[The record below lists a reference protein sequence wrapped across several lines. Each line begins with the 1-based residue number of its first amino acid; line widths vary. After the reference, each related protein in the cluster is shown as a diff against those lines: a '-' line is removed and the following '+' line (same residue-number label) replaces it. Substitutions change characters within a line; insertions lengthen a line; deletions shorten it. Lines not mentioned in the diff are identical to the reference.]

1 MPGPVLGIQLWE
13 LRVSEV
19 DTVTPPLQMRKP
31 RLSEWLCLIQGH
43 PALVAEPGPESRRS
57 VTELGWILPM
67 GVWSGYPKEPLEWRH
82 EEEFEGM
89 GQAQVPKST
98 SGQGS
103 VPTALPSSTS
113 KSDMRD
119 EHEEPGAGEALL
131 QHSSGY

>member
-1 MPGPVLGIQLWE
+1 
-13 LRVSEV
+13 
-19 DTVTPPLQMRKP
+19 
-31 RLSEWLCLIQGH
+31 
-43 PALVAEPGPESRRS
+43 
-57 VTELGWILPM
+57 M

-89 GQAQVPKST
+89 GQAQVPRST

-113 KSDMRD
+113 KSDMRE

-131 QHSSGY
+131 QHSSGCWEVSRMPGIATAPATRRHGLGTSYVQGVGGLSSAEESPAVPHSWVRTL